1 MNNNKLITYI
11 SCFRLLDYDTMFG
24 GLVNDPDSSYCISVP
39 GPENFLDVNCNTLL
53 PSITEA
59 DIQRY
64 CVLGERENL
73 TTSRNMYD
81 ENYLLTSR
89 AAKSGND
96 FYVTAVCAAEMR
108 RNVVYNITLKIQQN
122 NILEAQCECA
132 AGMGPY
138 GQCKHV
144 LVLMYGL
151 VDFSSNKK
159 IKT

>member
-1 MNNNKLITYI
+1 
-11 SCFRLLDYDTMFG
+11 MFG
-24 GLVNDPDSSYCISVP
+24 GLVNDPDSSYCIRVP

-89 AAKSGND
+89 AAKSGD
-96 FYVTAVCAAEMR
+96 LAM
-108 RNVVYNITLKIQQN
+108 IS
-122 NILEAQCECA
+122 
-132 AGMGPY
+132 M
-138 GQCKHV
+138 
-144 LVLMYGL
+144 
-151 VDFSSNKK
+151 
-159 IKT
+159 